1 MNAASL
7 EKRNL
12 RGVTKRKG
20 TGTRSRVTRNR
31 SKVEKI
37 RESLKHLTLEEK
49 QIKPTRNKVFRGD
62 QGSQDS
68 IHDLGVRISNQEISV
83 QINKLPL
90 GAYTCPKHKLKTGKS
105 QVYSESFY
113 RSRSERYKSKCDSSG
128 SRPGMLNCSSEG
140 KDQFLLKEREQLK
153 KRDSDWSDECQTS
166 EGCSSMSEAIGI
178 VDDSLKTKC
187 DNDLH
192 ETTLKDFKG
201 KRVQWQQPAAGPCEE
216 TDVTFIE
223 ESNIDQ
229 INKDQCSPS
238 PPNSPL
244 YDMPPPSTPAQKQA
258 RREKRHLQLERWK
271 RYEASRSRQE
281 RYQRR
286 AQEAAEAIQKSVSRA
301 YRRVQWRDDLV
312 QTVYI
317 DDPDDEPNLMES
329 LMV

>member
-12 RGVTKRKG
+12 RGVTKRQG

-37 RESLKHLTLEEK
+37 RESLKNLKLDEK

-68 IHDLGVRISNQEISV
+68 FHDLGVQISNQELSV
-83 QINKLPL
+83 QISKLPL
-90 GAYTCPKHKLKTGKS
+90 GAYSCSKLKAEKS
-105 QVYSESFY
+105 QV
-113 RSRSERYKSKCDSSG
+113 RRSERTKAKCDSPEN
-128 SRPGMLNCSSEG
+128 RPGMFNCSAEG
-140 KDQFLLKEREQLK
+140 KDPFLLKERDQLK
-153 KRDSDWSDECQTS
+153 IPDSDCNDECQTPQS
-166 EGCSSMSEAIGI
+166 CSSMSEAIGT
-178 VDDSLKTKC
+178 VDDSLKRKC
-187 DNDLH
+187 DDDLK
-192 ETTLKDFKG
+192 ETNF
-201 KRVQWQQPAAGPCEE
+201 
-216 TDVTFIE
+216 
-223 ESNIDQ
+223 NID
-229 INKDQCSPS
+229 KDQCSPS

-286 AQEAAEAIQKSVSRA
+286 AQEAAKAMQKSVSMV
-301 YRRVQWRDDLV
+301 YRRVQWSDELV

-317 DDPDDEPNLMES
+317 DDHEPNLMDY